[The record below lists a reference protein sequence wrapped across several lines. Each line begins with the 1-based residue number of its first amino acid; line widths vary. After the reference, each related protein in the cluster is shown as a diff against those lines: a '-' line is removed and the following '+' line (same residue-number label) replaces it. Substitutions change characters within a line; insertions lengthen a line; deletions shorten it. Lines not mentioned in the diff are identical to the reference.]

1 MSYTLVIA
9 EKPSVAQSL
18 AKVLHATNHK
28 DGFFEG
34 NGYLVSWCVGH
45 LVELAPADAYDEKY
59 GKWNQTDLPILPG
72 NWKYQV
78 SASKRKQFKIV
89 KDLMHRDDVTSCYN
103 CCDAGREGENIFRN
117 VYYQAQC
124 TKPVKRLWISS
135 MEDKAIEEGFRNLRD
150 GSEYDNLFA
159 SAQARAQADWLVG
172 INATRLFTT
181 LYGSLIRVGRVQS
194 PVLTMICER
203 AEKVGSFVKQPYSN
217 LHLNC
222 GDVTFTKEKIMNKEE
237 ANKLLNLCQGKP
249 VLIKSVSTEKKTIS
263 PPKLYDLTTLQRE
276 ANRLHGYTAQQV
288 LDTLQSLYE
297 KKLCT
302 YPRTDSNYL
311 TEDMEESTRSL
322 IKQCSNL
329 YSFSAAYDPNI
340 RRCIN
345 NAKVSDHHAILP
357 TVEIAHLDF
366 NSLSD
371 KEATI
376 LSQITMRLFCATADP
391 EIYEQTKVKA
401 VCCDNEFFASGKQ
414 IKQAGWSK
422 IEKQYKSTL
431 KSKEDSEESNEAS
444 ALLPPLTEGY
454 TYPGNVAKLSD
465 HFTTPPKQYTED
477 SILAAMETAGN
488 DQFME
493 DTEKKGLGTPATRA
507 GILEKLVKS
516 NYVKRKG
523 KSLIPTMEG
532 IAVVK
537 VLPDTLKSPSLTAEW
552 ENTLMDIE
560 KGICSPEEFMR
571 GIQGMVTGLVKS
583 YEQVSPDTKAQFSDA
598 AGKKDQEAIG
608 ECPWCGSE
616 VREGKS
622 NYYCSNRE
630 CTFRL
635 WKDNQWLNKMKKPL
649 TRRMVIDLLSAGRS
663 HVKGLYSEK
672 SGKPFD
678 ADLVLSEATDKQNRR
693 VTSFRLEFPER

>member
-9 EKPSVAQSL
+9 EKPSVAQAL
-18 AKVLHATNHK
+18 AKVLHATNRK
-28 DGFFEG
+28 DGYLEG

-59 GKWNQTDLPILPG
+59 GKWNQADLPILPG
-72 NWKYQV
+72 YWKYQV

-89 KDLMHRDDVTSCYN
+89 KDLMHRDDVSEVVN
-103 CCDAGREGENIFRN
+103 AADAGREGESIFRN
-117 VYYQAQC
+117 VYYQAKC
-124 TKPVKRLWISS
+124 SKPIKRLWISS
-135 MEDKAIEEGFRNLRD
+135 MEDKAISDGFRNLID
-150 GSEYDNLFA
+150 GSEYENLFA

-172 INATRLFTT
+172 INGTRLFTT

-203 AEKVGSFVKQPYSN
+203 AEKIGSFVKQPYCN

-222 GDVTFTKEKIMNKEE
+222 GDVTFTKEKIMDKEE

-249 VLIKSVSTEKKTIS
+249 VLIKSISTEKKTVS

-322 IKQCSNL
+322 IRQCSNL
-329 YSFSAAYDPNI
+329 YSFSAATACEPNI

-357 TVEIAHLDF
+357 TVEIVHLDF
-366 NSLSD
+366 NTLSE
-371 KEATI
+371 KEAVI
-376 LSQITMRLFCATADP
+376 LAQITMRLFCATAAL
-391 EIYEQTKVKA
+391 EIYEQTKVTA

-414 IKQAGWSK
+414 IKQAGWSQ
-422 IEKQYKSTL
+422 IEKAYKATL
-431 KSKEDSEESNEAS
+431 KTKEDSKGDSDEPKEGT
-444 ALLPPLTEGY
+444 ALLPPLTERY

-465 HFTTPPKQYTED
+465 HFTTPPKHYTED

-523 KSLIPTMEG
+523 KSLIPTTEG

-552 ENTLMDIE
+552 ENTLMEIE
-560 KGICSPEEFMR
+560 KGICSPDEFMR

-583 YEQVSPDTKAQFSDA
+583 YDKADPELKSLFPRKA
-598 AGKKDQEAIG
+598 YKK
-608 ECPWCGSE
+608 
-616 VREGKS
+616 
-622 NYYCSNRE
+622 
-630 CTFRL
+630 
-635 WKDNQWLNKMKKPL
+635 KK
-649 TRRMVIDLLSAGRS
+649 
-663 HVKGLYSEK
+663 
-672 SGKPFD
+672 
-678 ADLVLSEATDKQNRR
+678 
-693 VTSFRLEFPER
+693 